1 MKKQGR
7 FWCKVGDGCGSEL
20 KSAHHVEIEK
30 GLEISTLLVSNGFR
44 QLFPNLGFLK
54 FLYKKCW

>member
-1 MKKQGR
+1 MGMHGRHLSFAFVKKQGR

-30 GLEISTLLVSNGFR
+30 GMEISTLLVPNGFR
-44 QLFPNLGFLK
+44 
-54 FLYKKCW
+54 